1 MCNDRVQ
8 YTIIIIKSIVRS
20 ELFVLWWL
28 QIYWLCLL
36 SQCSTK
42 LPCNHSTDMQYW
54 TLLVKFTVSS
64 SRFYF
69 GFQTMMMI
77 VTGVLSTWL
86 KTGQSFAIVR
96 WFAGLWSMEDDGG
109 AVWFDGVGR
118 SRSNYN
124 KRWWETFI
132 FFFFLPW
139 HRCLAQHRRMVK
151 GAFRWSFSR
160 SNDEYSTYW

>member
-8 YTIIIIKSIVRS
+8 YTMIIIKSIVRS
-20 ELFVLWWL
+20 ELFVLWWMVVTNL
-28 QIYWLCLL
+28 LTFVVCLL

-69 GFQTMMMI
+69 GFQTMMMMI

-109 AVWFDGVGR
+109 GLTESADRDQIIINDDGKLLF
-118 SRSNYN
+118 SSSS
-124 KRWWETFI
+124 
-132 FFFFLPW
+132 
-139 HRCLAQHRRMVK
+139 CLGIVV
-151 GAFRWSFSR
+151 
-160 SNDEYSTYW
+160 

>member
-8 YTIIIIKSIVRS
+8 YTMIIIKSIVRS
-20 ELFVLWWL
+20 ELFVLCGMVVTNL
-28 QIYWLCLL
+28 LTFVVCLL

-69 GFQTMMMI
+69 GFQTMMMMI

-86 KTGQSFAIVR
+86 KTGQSSFAIVR
-96 WFAGLWSMEDDGG
+96 WFAGLWSMEDGGGGLTESADRDLIIINDDGKLL
-109 AVWFDGVGR
+109 F
-118 SRSNYN
+118 SSSS
-124 KRWWETFI
+124 
-132 FFFFLPW
+132 
-139 HRCLAQHRRMVK
+139 CLGIVV
-151 GAFRWSFSR
+151 
-160 SNDEYSTYW
+160 